1 MEYPIER
8 NGYIYNKRTKEGF
21 IRMKRQGIPKPL
33 FSLQDKLAKLLNA
46 RYRALIRQLLKDL
59 KSKLKENDITLDKA
73 PEEESIEELL
83 SFFEEQ
89 GKKLQE
95 ENKKVTDRIFLQNI
109 ADGLKKEWH
118 VGEEHLKKVDELYG
132 IGDAFEERMRSIFRK
147 EREDYLERL
156 LKDAPD
162 RLKAMVGS
170 FSIDKNLFFEQNL
183 DAVQE
188 LYLKN
193 SMQRIAGEE
202 YWLKR
207 RILKAI
213 NDYATGQ
220 SETLKI
226 DELARLGFDGSSTL
240 SSLFARDQMQ
250 RFNKACTLS
259 TFKNA
264 GVTKVK
270 WVTCGDGRVR
280 NKNYVDK
287 HGQLH
292 RAHTEL
298 NGKIF
303 DVNNLPIEIDDYNCR
318 CGLVPVEYSE

>member
-1 MEYPIER
+1 MKYPIER

-21 IRMKRQGIPKPL
+21 MRMKRQGIPRPL

-46 RYRALIRQLLKDL
+46 PYRELISHLLKDL
-59 KSKLKENDITLDKA
+59 KVKLSDSDITLDKA

-83 SFFEEQ
+83 NFFEEQ

-95 ENKKVTDRIFLQNI
+95 ENKKATDKIFLQNI
-109 ADGLKKEWH
+109 AADLKKDWH
-118 VGEEHLKKVDELYG
+118 VDEEAMQKVDELYG
-132 IGDAFEERMRSIFRK
+132 IGNSFEKQMKSLFKK
-147 EREDYLERL
+147 ERQHYLEKL
-156 LKDAPD
+156 LSDAPD
-162 RLKAMVGS
+162 KLKHIVGG

-183 DAVQE
+183 DAVE
-188 LYLKN
+188 DLYIKN
-193 SMQRIAGEE
+193 SLQRIAGEE
-202 YWLKR
+202 SWLKS

-213 NDYATGQ
+213 TDYATGK
-220 SETLKI
+220 SETLNI
-226 DELARLGFDGSSTL
+226 GDLARMGYEGSENISR
-240 SSLFARDQMQ
+240 LFARDQMQ

-280 NKNYVDK
+280 NKSYTDRRGVF
-287 HGQLH
+287 H

-298 NGKIF
+298 NGKVF
-303 DVNNLPIEIDDYNCR
+303 DVNDLPIEIDDYNCR
-318 CGLVPVEYSE
+318 CGLVPVEWAE